1 VARAFAFQEIIS
13 APRSNTT
20 PVHPLL
26 VMILNS
32 APSLTIF
39 KGGALTKAQIIEGP
53 VGAAPLAVILSEAKN
68 LSVILRLA

>member
-1 VARAFAFQEIIS
+1 
-13 APRSNTT
+13 
-20 PVHPLL
+20 
-26 VMILNS
+26 MILNS

-53 VGAAPLAVILSEAKN
+53 GGAAPLAVILSEAKN